1 VILNYRVADLV
12 LGPGQDGKKIAPE
25 GMKVSG
31 MSDKQK
37 AMLLDLIKE
46 CAGIMNDG
54 TASARMAQLKAE
66 LNNTWFA
73 WSGSTSFK
81 TGTNIAAYYRIQG
94 PHLVIENAPQD
105 DESATIS
112 IQSIAIPQM
121 IMASSSAHN
130 NVANGPSPRYRTDG
144 REGTFNDEESHP
156 SHLGFRSRSALWSF
170 LYREGV

>member
-1 VILNYRVADLV
+1 MAGYDSVMVASLTGAQTRDVQAERPDDKLLGRESDKALALLRSLDSTQRQQVILNYHVADLV

-54 TASARMAQLKAE
+54 AASARMTQLKAE

-73 WSGSTSFK
+73 WSGPTSFK
-81 TGTNIAAYYRIQG
+81 TGTNIAVYYRI
-94 PHLVIENAPQD
+94 AR
-105 DESATIS
+105 ATS
-112 IQSIAIPQM
+112 
-121 IMASSSAHN
+121 
-130 NVANGPSPRYRTDG
+130 RDRK
-144 REGTFNDEESHP
+144 
-156 SHLGFRSRSALWSF
+156 RSA
-170 LYREGV
+170 RR

>member
-1 VILNYRVADLV
+1 MILNYRVADLV

-54 TASARMAQLKAE
+54 AASARMAQLKTE

-81 TGTNIAAYYRIQG
+81 TDTNIAAYYRIQG
-94 PHLVIENAPQD
+94 PRLVIEDAPQD
-105 DESATIS
+105 DEPANHIHTIYRDPTNDYGQQFGAQLRCERPITA
-112 IQSIAIPQM
+112 IQ
-121 IMASSSAHN
+121 
-130 NVANGPSPRYRTDG
+130 NGRQG
-144 REGTFNDEESHP
+144 RNIQ
-156 SHLGFRSRSALWSF
+156 R
-170 LYREGV
+170 